1 MRIHHLNCGSLRGI
15 EHEGEQLPA
24 VCHCLL
30 LETDRDGLVLVDTGL
45 GTADV
50 ADPDRTLGPDF
61 RGRAQPVLDLAETA
75 LHQVRA
81 LGHDPRD
88 VRHVLLTHLDLDHAG
103 GLPDFPDAEV
113 HLLEAEQRAAL
124 GSPGPHPEDRIR
136 YRPAHW
142 AHRPAW
148 TVHRQA
154 DGEPWFG
161 FDAVRPLPRLAAD
174 LAIVPLGG
182 HSAGHAA
189 VAVRDRGADRWLLHC
204 GDAYYF
210 HREIDPDRPEGHPG
224 MDVLQRL
231 TEVDRPLRL
240 GNHARLRELVR
251 RHGGEVV
258 PFSAHD
264 PWEYARLAGGSTVG
278 G

>member
-1 MRIHHLNCGSLRGI
+1 MRIHHLNCGSLRAV
-15 EHEGEQLPA
+15 EHAGEERRA

-30 LETDRDGLVLVDTGL
+30 IETDRDGLVLVDTGL

-50 ADPDRTLGPDF
+50 ADPSRTLGAEF
-61 RGRAQPVLDLAETA
+61 LGRAQPVLDLAETA

-81 LGHDPRD
+81 LGHDPAD

-103 GLPDFPDAEV
+103 GLSDFPGARV
-113 HLLEAEQRAAL
+113 HLLEAERRAAL
-124 GSPGPHPEDRIR
+124 GAPGPHPEDRIR

-142 AHRPAW
+142 AHHPDWVGHQQTGDA
-148 TVHRQA
+148 
-154 DGEPWFG
+154 PWFG
-161 FDAVRPLPRLAAD
+161 FDSVRPLPGLADD
-174 LAIVPLGG
+174 LALVPLGG

-189 VAVRDRGADRWLLHC
+189 VAVRDGDRWLLHC

-210 HREIDPDRPEGHPG
+210 HHETDPDRPQGHPG
-224 MDVLQRL
+224 MDVLQQL

-251 RHGGEVV
+251 EHAGRVV
-258 PFSAHD
+258 PFSSHD
-264 PWEYARLAGGSTVG
+264 PWEYARLAGA
-278 G
+278 